1 MTAHA
6 TVAPAGTPHEA
17 RRQYERFLAAID
29 AEVMRPRLLETLGG
43 SSDEVCTVLDAKF
56 EPGRT
61 AVVLYRLGGRLVHG
75 TVPAGS
81 WDGVGSGGVRVSI
94 YPTDPGLPGLP
105 SVVDPPALA
114 RTLEVG
120 HFDCDA
126 TVVRARSRLL
136 RYRPGRRA
144 TFLVD
149 AEVRRGGV
157 STPSRLVAKVYHDA
171 GKAAAVAAEGRVLAT
186 SAPPADLLLAPIVAH
201 APHRAVVVQQ
211 HLPGRPLL
219 VDLGTER
226 APAQLDDLRRAARG
240 LAALHGLSVPAGRP
254 RPLDRELHR
263 FVDRSTG
270 VRSVERQTG
279 DHLLELADRLLGLPR
294 PSRHVSLV
302 HGDCKPSQF
311 LLQDSTVALLDL
323 DHCGLADPA
332 YDVGNVLASLR
343 QQAVQQE
350 PARLGSALRLG
361 DEFVEAYL
369 SAEPATLSAD
379 LQARIDFY
387 AAVALMRKA
396 LRAFARSPRSFLP
409 LRFVD
414 EAHRGLDHPRGD

>member
-1 MTAHA
+1 MTSHA
-6 TVAPAGTPHEA
+6 PVAPVGTPQDA

-29 AEVMRPRLLETLGG
+29 AEVMRPRLLEALGG
-43 SSDEVCTVLDAKF
+43 SSDDACTVLDAKF

-75 TVPAGS
+75 TVPTHGG
-81 WDGVGSGGVRVSI
+81 DGTGTGGVRVST

-105 SVVDPPALA
+105 SVVEPAALA

-120 HFDCDA
+120 HFDCDT

-157 STPSRLVAKVYHDA
+157 TTPARLVAKVYHDA
-171 GKAAAVAAEGRVLAT
+171 AKAAAVASEGRVLAG
-186 SAPPADLLLAPIVAH
+186 APARADLVLAPVVAH

-211 HLPGRPLL
+211 HLTGRPLV
-219 VDLGTER
+219 VDLGTEHATGR
-226 APAQLDDLRRAARG
+226 LEDLQRAARG
-240 LAALHGLSVPAGRP
+240 LAALHELSVPAGRP

-263 FVDRSTG
+263 FVDRATG
-270 VRSVERQTG
+270 VRSVDRKAG
-279 DHLLELADRLLGLPR
+279 DHLLDLADRLLDLPR
-294 PSRHVSLV
+294 PSRQGSLV

-343 QQAVQQE
+343 QQAVQHR
-350 PARLGSALRLG
+350 PDRLGTALRLG

-369 SAEPATLSAD
+369 SADPATLAAD

-396 LRAFARSPRSFLP
+396 LRAFARSPRSSLP

>member
-1 MTAHA
+1 MTTHA
-6 TVAPAGTPHEA
+6 AVAPSGTPHEA

-29 AEVMRPRLLETLGG
+29 AEVMRPRLLEALGG

-75 TVPAGS
+75 TVPIGG
-81 WDGVGSGGVRVSI
+81 WEGSGTAGVRVTT

-105 SVVDPPALA
+105 CVVDPTALA

-120 HFDCDA
+120 HLDCDA

-157 STPSRLVAKVYHDA
+157 TTPSRLVAKVYHDA
-171 GKAAAVAAEGRVLAT
+171 AKAAAVADEGRVLAAAAT
-186 SAPPADLLLAPIVAH
+186 RPDLVLAPVVAH

-219 VDLGTER
+219 VDLGSRR
-226 APAQLDDLRRAARG
+226 ATAQLEDLRRAARG

-263 FVDRSTG
+263 FVDRASG
-270 VRSVERQTG
+270 VRSVDRPAG
-279 DHLLELADRLLGLPR
+279 DHLLDLADRLLGLPR
-294 PSRHVSLV
+294 PSRHASLV

-311 LLQDSTVALLDL
+311 LVQDSTVALLDL

-350 PARLGSALRLG
+350 PARLGTALRLG

-369 SAEPATLSAD
+369 SAQPVTLSAD

-387 AAVALMRKA
+387 SAVALMRKA
-396 LRAFARSPRSFLP
+396 LRAFARAPRSSLP